1 MCACRLQCTSRACT
15 VTSDL
20 SYKNMVCHG
29 KVRQRQTSSMLI
41 TPFFNVAHH
50 LSAQAFD
57 LCRQPFFNVA
67 HHPSARAS
75 DLCRH
80 PDHTGWAEMHQI
92 SLSLT
97 SPAAQ
102 QTTLTSSSL
111 RQHTQTYTQEV
122 RISSSATWL
131 RPSTCCSDMK
141 ASMQGLCPL
150 SCTIFILY
158 SMYNICCYKQ

>member
-1 MCACRLQCTSRACT
+1 M
-15 VTSDL
+15 TSDL

-50 LSAQAFD
+50 LSAQASDFCRHPFFNVAHHPSAQAFD

-67 HHPSARAS
+67 HHPSAQAS

-97 SPAAQ
+97 SPAVQ

-111 RQHTQTYTQEV
+111 RQHTQTYIQEV

-141 ASMQGLCPL
+141 ASMRGLCPL
-150 SCTIFILY
+150 SCIIFILY
-158 SMYNICCYKQ
+158 KHV